1 MVEDITASGIAP
13 VADVIRDSGGVT
25 RTQYYTA
32 TTIDGFIADERNS
45 LDWLFEVEQDAAGP
59 GGFASFFA
67 DVGAMVMGSTTY
79 TWVFEHERLHEQPEK
94 WRDTYGVA
102 PTWVFTHRELPEIPD
117 AAVSFVRGDV
127 APVHEE
133 MVAAAGGKNVWVIGG
148 GDLAGQFADAGLLDE
163 LILGV
168 APVTLG
174 AGAPVL
180 PRRLLAADLRLTS
193 VERSGQFAYLRYD
206 VKRR

>member
-1 MVEDITASGIAP
+1 
-13 VADVIRDSGGVT
+13 VT

-45 LDWLFEVEQDAAGP
+45 LDWLFEVEQDAAGQ

-102 PTWVFTHRELPEIPD
+102 PTWVFTHRELPRSRVPPCRSSGATSPPCTRRWSPPP
-117 AAVSFVRGDV
+117 AAR
-127 APVHEE
+127 
-133 MVAAAGGKNVWVIGG
+133 
-148 GDLAGQFADAGLLDE
+148 
-163 LILGV
+163 
-168 APVTLG
+168 
-174 AGAPVL
+174 
-180 PRRLLAADLRLTS
+180 TS
-193 VERSGQFAYLRYD
+193 G
-206 VKRR
+206 

>member
-1 MVEDITASGIAP
+1 
-13 VADVIRDSGGVT
+13 
-25 RTQYYTA
+25 
-32 TTIDGFIADERNS
+32 
-45 LDWLFEVEQDAAGP
+45 
-59 GGFASFFA
+59 
-67 DVGAMVMGSTTY
+67 
-79 TWVFEHERLHEQPEK
+79 
-94 WRDTYGVA
+94 
-102 PTWVFTHRELPEIPD
+102 
-117 AAVSFVRGDV
+117 
-127 APVHEE
+127 

-206 VKRR
+206 VGRR